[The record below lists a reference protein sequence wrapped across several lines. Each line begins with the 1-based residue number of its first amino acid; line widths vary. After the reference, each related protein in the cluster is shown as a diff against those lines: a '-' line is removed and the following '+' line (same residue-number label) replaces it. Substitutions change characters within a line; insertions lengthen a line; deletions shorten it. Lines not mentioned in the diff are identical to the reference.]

1 MSKRVLIANRGEI
14 AVRIIRACRDL
25 GFPPLAVYG
34 PGDEDAM
41 HVRMADEAYR
51 IESDRP
57 IPYLDIAALITIAR
71 RSGARLVHPG
81 YGFLAENAG
90 FAQACADAGLV
101 FVGPPAAAIA
111 TMGDKVA
118 ARAAAVAAG
127 VPILPGTTA
136 PVPDAASARQWAD
149 GAGYPVVLK
158 AAAGGGGR
166 GFRVAERA
174 EDLDGAFASA
184 TSEAERSFGDGRL
197 YAERFLARPRHVEV
211 QIFADSG
218 GTTIA
223 IGDRDCSI
231 QRRHQK
237 LIEESPAPNV
247 PERVREQMAEASIRL
262 AKGVGYVGAGTLEFL
277 VEPDGRFW
285 FLEMNTR
292 IQVEHTVTEE
302 VFGVDLVREQLLAA
316 MGEPLSIPAHAEVR
330 GHAIQC
336 RINAEDPGNNFAPA
350 PGLVTR
356 FVPPLGP
363 GIRVDTAAESGA
375 VISDRYDSMIAKLIA
390 TGPTRDSA
398 IARMRR
404 ALDEIVVEGVPSTI
418 PLHRNVMASDA
429 FQRAVL
435 STSFLVDV
443 ADVVPAPVSAQP
455 ELPETEPWSERV
467 IEVNGRRFQVRVPGA
482 APNGTAKA
490 SARPKR
496 TARPRSTNGP
506 VGGPRFA
513 SPIQG
518 SVLRVHKAVGDAV
531 AAGDPVM
538 VVEAM
543 KMENEL
549 RAQRDGVVTEIPVS
563 VGASVKVGDHLF
575 TIDNSEL

>member
-1 MSKRVLIANRGEI
+1 MSERVLIANRGEI

-25 GFPPLAVYG
+25 GLSPVAVYG
-34 PGDEDAM
+34 PGDEDAL

-51 IESDRP
+51 IESGRP
-57 IPYLDIAALITIAR
+57 IPYLDIQALIAIAR

-81 YGFLAENAG
+81 YGFLAENAE
-90 FAQACADAGLV
+90 FARACDAAGLV
-101 FVGPPAAAIA
+101 FVGPPADAIA

-127 VPILPGTTA
+127 VPILPGTTD
-136 PVPDAASARQWAD
+136 PVPDAASARVWAA
-149 GAGYPVVLK
+149 GVGYPVVLK

-174 EDLDGAFASA
+174 EELDGAFASA

-197 YAERFLARPRHVEV
+197 YAERYLARPRHVEV
-211 QIFADSG
+211 QIFADRA
-218 GTTIA
+218 GTTVA

-262 AKGVGYVGAGTLEFL
+262 AKGVDYVSAGTLEFL

-302 VFGVDLVREQLLAA
+302 VFGVDLVREQLLVAL
-316 MGEPLSIPAHAEVR
+316 GESLSIPAHAEAR

-363 GIRVDTAAESGA
+363 GIRVDTAVESGS
-375 VISDRYDSMIAKLIA
+375 VISERYDSMIAKLVA
-390 TGPTRDSA
+390 TAPTREMTID
-398 IARMRR
+398 RMRR
-404 ALDEIVVEGVPSTI
+404 ALDEMVVEGVPSTI
-418 PLHRNVMASDA
+418 PLHRNVMASAA
-429 FQRAVL
+429 FQCAEL

-443 ADVVPAPVSAQP
+443 ADVIPPAVSSQP
-455 ELPETEPWSERV
+455 ELPEAEPWSERV
-467 IEVNGRRFQVRVPGA
+467 IEVNGRRFQVRVPGSMS
-482 APNGTAKA
+482 NGEVKVA
-490 SARPKR
+490 ARPKR
-496 TARPRSTNGP
+496 ASRTRSANGP
-506 VGGPRFA
+506 TGGPRFA

-518 SVLRVHKAVGDAV
+518 SVLRVHKAVGDV
-531 AAGDPVM
+531 VSAGDPVM

-549 RAQRDGVVTEIPVS
+549 RAQRDGVLTEIPVS
-563 VGASVKVGDHLF
+563 IGASVKVGDHLF
-575 TIDNSEL
+575 TIDNPEL